1 MARTGLLFWL
11 VLAIGVGGCTSGPP
25 ACSGAETQLVLKG
38 LLENEA
44 RILAILVTRHT
55 RLYHEEMFAA
65 APASIGLVQQM
76 KYGEAFA
83 AIEEKISQLPDEG
96 LALLAKQ
103 AIVAAKSS
111 NFEVSAIS
119 TTAENGKRSSCA
131 VTVDFKLGLPSSEQ
145 LTQHLG
151 GTGRI
156 ENYIQAF
163 DAARQLRQQRKY
175 DVYFTDAGETV
186 VELFSPE

>member
-1 MARTGLLFWL
+1 MARTRLLVL
-11 VLAIGVGGCTSGPP
+11 LALAIGAGGCSSGPP
-25 ACSGAETQLVLKG
+25 ACSGAETQAVLKG
-38 LLENEA
+38 LLESEA

-83 AIEEKISQLPDEG
+83 AIEEKILQLPDQG

-103 AIVAAKSS
+103 AIAAAKSS
-111 NFEVSAIS
+111 SFEVSAIS
-119 TTAENGKRSSCA
+119 TTAENEKRSSCSA
-131 VTVDFKLGLPSSEQ
+131 TVNFKLGLPSPEQ
-145 LTQHLG
+145 LAQHLG

-163 DAARQLRQQRKY
+163 DAVRQLRQQRKY

-186 VELFSPE
+186 VELFPPE